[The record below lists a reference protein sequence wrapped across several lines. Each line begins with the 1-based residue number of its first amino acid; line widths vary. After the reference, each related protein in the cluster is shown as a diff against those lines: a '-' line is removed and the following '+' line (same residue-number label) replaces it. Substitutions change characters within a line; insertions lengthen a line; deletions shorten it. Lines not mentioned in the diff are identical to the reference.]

1 MEIDRKAV
9 LQTFHAETAE
19 NLATMQEATLALE
32 KSPDDPEIVATLFRA
47 AHTIKG
53 NSEAVGVPSL
63 TSLAHAAEDVLA
75 SLRSRRVAVT
85 SALVTRLLGMH
96 DAMNAALAAAVDDEG
111 PSATRSLRV
120 DVGTLDSIVT
130 ALEELVVARGRLEVA
145 IERAADASEALTEIE
160 RSFETLREL
169 VMQLRLVDAAAVFR
183 AQARS
188 VRDVASATG
197 KRVRLS
203 VEAEDVEVDTSVA
216 DALRDPIM
224 HMVRNSV
231 DHGIEPP
238 DVRIE
243 RGKDPVGT
251 ITIRAR
257 RESGRF
263 VVEVSDDGEGLSRER
278 ILAKA
283 RASGL
288 VSGDGAELSDEDVF
302 RLVLAP
308 GFSTAETVTNL
319 SGRGVGMD
327 VVARAV
333 RALGGRL
340 ELTSTERAGTTV
352 RLRVPLSLSL
362 IDGFTVDAGAET
374 YLLPLESV
382 RECVELRGEASR
394 EGDETGILSLRGAAL
409 PFVRLRALFGQ
420 ASVPSGRENVVVVE
434 HEGQRAGLAVDALHG
449 RRQAVMKPVA
459 DVLRG
464 SRVITG
470 TTLLGDGRVALV
482 LDVPAILREVAQP

>member
-1 MEIDRKAV
+1 
-9 LQTFHAETAE
+9 
-19 NLATMQEATLALE
+19 
-32 KSPDDPEIVATLFRA
+32 
-47 AHTIKG
+47 
-53 NSEAVGVPSL
+53 
-63 TSLAHAAEDVLA
+63 
-75 SLRSRRVAVT
+75 
-85 SALVTRLLGMH
+85 
-96 DAMNAALAAAVDDEG
+96 
-111 PSATRSLRV
+111 
-120 DVGTLDSIVT
+120 
-130 ALEELVVARGRLEVA
+130 
-145 IERAADASEALTEIE
+145 
-160 RSFETLREL
+160 
-169 VMQLRLVDAAAVFR
+169 
-183 AQARS
+183 
-188 VRDVASATG
+188 
-197 KRVRLS
+197 
-203 VEAEDVEVDTSVA
+203 
-216 DALRDPIM
+216 M

-231 DHGIEPP
+231 DHGIEPR
-238 DVRIE
+238 DVRVE

-263 VVEVSDDGEGLSRER
+263 VVEVSDDGDGLSRER

-288 VSGDGAELSDEDVF
+288 VGGDGAELSDEDVF

-308 GFSTAETVTNL
+308 GFSTAETVTSL

-340 ELTSTERAGTTV
+340 ELTSRERAGTTV

-362 IDGFTVDAGAET
+362 IDGFTVDAGLET

-382 RECVELRGEASR
+382 RECIELRGEASR
-394 EGDETGILSLRGAAL
+394 EGEETGILSLRGAAL

-420 ASVPSGRENVVVVE
+420 ASAPSGRENVVVVE
-434 HEGQRAGLAVDALHG
+434 HDGQRAGLAVDGLHG

-464 SRVITG
+464 SRVVTG

-482 LDVPAILREVAQP
+482 LDVPAILREVTQP